1 MRAFLNTVK
10 LDPLRLFFSPSLL
23 NRRKTNFVSLPS
35 FSYPSKTLTRI
46 QTPGVFYCK
55 EMATVSSEAAARAV
69 IEVKDKIEL
78 NEVEKQIFDRLVNT
92 LRHFNLNT
100 ELRVAGGWVR
110 DKVSFI
116 AAVLSMLWEDAQS
129 MFDESP

>member
-1 MRAFLNTVK
+1 M
-10 LDPLRLFFSPSLL
+10 
-23 NRRKTNFVSLPS
+23 
-35 FSYPSKTLTRI
+35 
-46 QTPGVFYCK
+46 
-55 EMATVSSEAAARAV
+55 SSEAAARAV

-110 DKVSFI
+110 DKLLGKECYDIDI
-116 AAVLSMLWEDAQS
+116 AIDNMLGSEFVDKQS
-129 MFDESP
+129 

>member
-116 AAVLSMLWEDAQS
+116 AAVLSVL
-129 MFDESP
+129 